1 MKSSLLSGM
10 PAASAVSV
18 STGDKKENTDQNPQ
32 ETVRAVCNPTGVCSL
47 PALTPSFSS
56 LRLLPLPPPRS
67 AD

>member
-47 PALTPSFSS
+47 PALTPSFS
-56 LRLLPLPPPRS
+56 
-67 AD
+67 